1 MYKKI
6 TDRPDLVKSDKSGAI
21 LLTDIQKRDEY
32 LQKKALFDA
41 KRNMEK
47 DINMTDTRISNL
59 ENDMNEIKKLL
70 RTLIDGNS

>member
-6 TDRPDLVKSDKSGAI
+6 ENREGLIKSEKSGAI

-32 LQKKALFDA
+32 LQKKSLFDA
-41 KRNMEK
+41 KRIMEK

-59 ENDMNEIKKLL
+59 ENDMNEIIKIINKL
-70 RTLIDGNS
+70 N